1 MMSVNKK
8 YFVVLVGA
16 MFPLLSYSASAEKDW
31 VRLALSDDGSKWE
44 ARSGSFEFSKN
55 KSGVPIAVL
64 AGRVVSS
71 KPSKIDLHK
80 WYVSAGDCKDK
91 MGKLVTLSVSGEYQ
105 FENDFLFESGN
116 VASSIAK
123 FICDVADQ
131 AIKNS
136 DGKSL

>member
-1 MMSVNKK
+1 MMSVYKRCL
-8 YFVVLVGA
+8 VVLAGA
-16 MFPLLSYSASAEKDW
+16 MFPLLSYSASAEKGW
-31 VRLALSDDGSKWE
+31 ISLALSDDGSKWE
-44 ARSGSFEFSKN
+44 ARVGSFEFSKN
-55 KSGVPIAVL
+55 KRDVPIAVL
-64 AGRVVSS
+64 AGRVVST

-80 WYVSAGDCKDK
+80 WYVSAGDCKEK
-91 MGKLVTLSVSGEYQ
+91 MGTLVTLSVSGEYQ

-131 AIKNS
+131 AIKNA